1 MNAIIFSM
9 LVLILVF
16 LVFIVIDRRK
26 DNKALYDAIELLTS
40 KQINSVKEAIGL
52 VHTAVDGYHTSL
64 SNDIKV
70 LKTISETTRD
80 NISRGLVPL
89 ITESSARRYRDEII
103 NVVNNNSGINDI
115 IKEINSL
122 RNSKTYNISQD
133 NIDILVDMMQKLVDA
148 NNKLYNELQIAKKT
162 RTTNKSTSKSTVNF
176 KKNNTSK
183 EKKAETKNE
192 AKNS

>member
-9 LVLILVF
+9 LVLIMVF

-26 DNKALYDAIELLTS
+26 DNKALYAAIELLTS
-40 KQINSVKEAIGL
+40 KQINSVKEAINL
-52 VHTAVDGYHTSL
+52 VQTAVNGYHTSL

-80 NISRGLVPL
+80 NVSRGLTPL
-89 ITESSARRYRDEII
+89 VTDSAIRRYRDEII
-103 NVVNNNSGINDI
+103 NVVDNNSGINDL
-115 IKEINSL
+115 IKEVNSL
-122 RNSKTYNISQD
+122 RNSKTSNISQD

-148 NNKLYNELQIAKKT
+148 NTKLYNELQITKKT
-162 RTTNKSTSKSTVNF
+162 KTTNKSTSKSTINF

-183 EKKAETKNE
+183 EKKEETKNE

>member
-40 KQINSVKEAIGL
+40 KQINSVKEAIDL
-52 VHTAVDGYHTSL
+52 VQTAVNGYHTSL

-80 NISRGLVPL
+80 NVSRGLAPL
-89 ITESSARRYRDEII
+89 VTDIAIRRYRDEII
-103 NVVNNNSGINDI
+103 NVVNNNSGINDL
-115 IKEINSL
+115 IKEVNSLINSKI
-122 RNSKTYNISQD
+122 SNISQD

-148 NNKLYNELQIAKKT
+148 NTKLYNELQIAKKT
-162 RTTNKSTSKSTVNF
+162 KTTNKSTNKATVNF

-183 EKKAETKNE
+183 EKKEEIKNE